1 MSTEPS
7 RPEPARLAR
16 LSMSLPADL
25 FRQLDVMVEERGL
38 PSRSQLIAEL
48 IRHALAE
55 HEALTRP
62 ENMLAGTVTIVYAG
76 SGGRVR
82 QQLAETQ
89 SDYLKE
95 VISSQHVFL
104 EQDQSL
110 EVLLVQGPAV
120 RLKQLCDALRTIRGG
135 AAIATGHHHRAAAA
149 VARAGRRGRNSGTG
163 GRRMSQTPSAQVL
176 GDPKAARD
184 HAPCTRKHPGR
195 DDARAPAAG
204 RRSARRRACRRSPV
218 GRNHCAGGA
227 MPRAGWHAGTRLRL
241 IDKGGDACASLKHL
255 QRRIA
260 DRTAQCCRYREGPVE
275 RLSRRWQA
283 AAVGYG
289 AGDDEYPC
297 R

>member
-1 MSTEPS
+1 MSTEPP

-25 FRQLDVMVEERGL
+25 FRQLDMMVEERGL

-62 ENMLAGTVTIVYAG
+62 DEMLAGTITIVYSG

-120 RLKQLCDALRTIRGG
+120 RLKQLCDALRTIRGVQQLQLVTTTALLPPLYEQDEPPAKE
-135 AAIATGHHHRAAAA
+135 AA
-149 VARAGRRGRNSGTG
+149 
-163 GRRMSQTPSAQVL
+163 
-176 GDPKAARD
+176 
-184 HAPCTRKHPGR
+184 
-195 DDARAPAAG
+195 
-204 RRSARRRACRRSPV
+204 
-218 GRNHCAGGA
+218 
-227 MPRAGWHAGTRLRL
+227 
-241 IDKGGDACASLKHL
+241 
-255 QRRIA
+255 
-260 DRTAQCCRYREGPVE
+260 E
-275 RLSRRWQA
+275 
-283 AAVGYG
+283 
-289 AGDDEYPC
+289 
-297 R
+297 